1 METSKLMTPSMWF
14 HQNTKQNL
22 TTPEVT
28 RTVCDR
34 RTLGDKR
41 TWWEAASDTA
51 NANVL
56 ANLVS
61 SCWCDTSAS
70 VLVLPSVTLVLV
82 RPAGLPGMR
91 KVALCTNLVDQPN

>member
-1 METSKLMTPSMWF
+1 MTPNMWF

-51 NANVL
+51 SANVL

-70 VLVLPSVTLVLV
+70 VLVLPSDTSASA
-82 RPAGLPGMR
+82 AGRSARNEEGGA
-91 KVALCTNLVDQPN
+91 VH